1 MKANVILFSFI
12 LVTLVFASCSKNDGN
27 TKEDVDINWESPVDN
42 QVYHYGDTI
51 HVKGTYF
58 IRQMGD
64 WAGTDALHLTL
75 STGETAILG
84 YDGQE
89 GTFDQVYYNLYTDT
103 TIIEMTIWLKG
114 AYGVEDVELKR
125 KITCLPN

>member
-1 MKANVILFSFI
+1 MKKNQLIHCLIFLSFMI
-12 LVTLVFASCSKNDGN
+12 SSCQKNNGN
-27 TKEDVDINWESPVDN
+27 TKEDVDINWESPTDN

-64 WAGTDALHLTL
+64 WAGTDPLWLNL
-75 STGETAILG
+75 STGESKILG
-84 YDGQE
+84 YDGEE
-89 GTFDQVYYNLYTDT
+89 GTFDVEYYNLYTDT
-103 TIIEMTIWLKG
+103 TIIEMIISLNG

-125 KITCLPN
+125 KILCLPN